1 MSKTLMLK
9 GVVESAAPGA
19 SRMFFDRLQ
28 RDAQKKESAAA
39 WTTDDELE
47 FLANLGT
54 FAPNVTGK
62 MLRSVLLARY
72 SEAIARRAEW
82 DRVDRVQVETALALM
97 DRVDG
102 VR

>member
-1 MSKTLMLK
+1 MSKTLTLK

-19 SRMFFDRLQ
+19 SRTFFDRLR

-62 MLRSVLLARY
+62 MLRSGLLARY
-72 SEAIARRAEW
+72 REAIARRAEW
-82 DRVDRVQVETALALM
+82 GRVDRVQVETALALM
-97 DRVDG
+97 DRDG

>member
-1 MSKTLMLK
+1 MLKTLTLK
-9 GVVESAAPGA
+9 GVVENAAPGA
-19 SRMFFDRLQ
+19 SRTFFDRLR

-54 FAPNVTGK
+54 FAPNVMGK
-62 MLRSVLLARY
+62 MLRSDLLARY
-72 SEAIARRAEW
+72 REAIARRAEW
-82 DRVDRVQVETALALM
+82 GRVDRGQVETALALM
-97 DRVDG
+97 DRDG